1 MLKET
6 TLRRSFCLTI
16 GIMFFTSLYSQE
28 IDLKKQAIDEF
39 ENENYSKATRTCPV
53 GMFRNSCDSYCLE
66 LTRRTNWSRLTS
78 YDKPGTENHSEICS
92 FPIEMFS

>member
-16 GIMFFTSLYSQE
+16 GILFFTFLYSQE

-39 ENENYSKATRTCPV
+39 ENENYPKIT
-53 GMFRNSCDSYCLE
+53 
-66 LTRRTNWSRLTS
+66 
-78 YDKPGTENHSEICS
+78 
-92 FPIEMFS
+92 